1 MATPENRNPYVQ
13 AEPADPTRVR
23 AFAIFFKRYMS
34 ISTIVV
40 AALPIPVTSMGLIPT
55 FSAQT
60 KLLSV
65 YASLFCFLTLGL
77 IFYLRHQFARI
88 MFHEHYFGM
97 RGDRTVKFLRAG
109 LIGLF
114 PLLLIAA
121 SIVSVFQYNDVL
133 VLNTRKIAEKP
144 TVDEIKESLASG
156 VVDRYP
162 LGFSFT
168 LPVLPE
174 GEKDTN
180 PRSFNNILKYT
191 ELDDIPYGSRL
202 MLLYLAVFMTAE
214 AAFILMALKEYLQ
227 DLVKLTEWDLIMGPR
242 SAIHAEE
249 LEHPQDVHP
258 TTEALR
264 QPKLTEAIPDQE
276 NIKK

>member
-1 MATPENRNPYVQ
+1 MAMPENRNPSVK

-77 IFYLRHQFARI
+77 IFYLRHQLARI
-88 MFHEHYFGM
+88 MFHEHYFGT
-97 RGDRTVKFLRAG
+97 RGSQWVKFLRAG

-114 PLLLIAA
+114 PLLLITA

-133 VLNTRKIAEKP
+133 VLNSRKIAEKP
-144 TVDEIKESLASG
+144 TRIEVLESLEAG
-156 VVDRYP
+156 EKDRYP
-162 LGFSFT
+162 YGLSYT
-168 LPVLPE
+168 LPMLPAE
-174 GEKDTN
+174 EKDTN

-191 ELDDIPYGSRL
+191 DLDDIPFGSRL
-202 MLLYLAVFMTAE
+202 MLLYLAIFMTAE

-227 DLVKLTEWDLIMGPR
+227 DLIKLTEWDLIMGPGKV
-242 SAIHAEE
+242 IQAEE
-249 LEHPQDVHP
+249 IEPPKDGQPIAEV
-258 TTEALR
+258 LR
-264 QPKLTEAIPDQE
+264 QPELTEASPDQE
-276 NIKK
+276 NVKK